1 MCNQLR
7 PVAILDLTCGGR
19 GGANCIIV
27 LYGHSILG
35 GLGVQL
41 KA

>member
-7 PVAILDLTCGGR
+7 PVAILDLTCG